1 MVAPSFTAATAL
13 ISQGLRKSANA
24 TRSRSRC
31 CQSALTTRQAE
42 AVQAF
47 LELRAKKLV
56 PMHYGTF
63 RLGYEPLDEPLTRLL
78 ARAREA
84 GIHDDVLVMTEGQP
98 VVF

>member
-1 MVAPSFTAATAL
+1 M
-13 ISQGLRKSANA
+13 
-24 TRSRSRC
+24 
-31 CQSALTTRQAE
+31 
-42 AVQAF
+42 
-47 LELRAKKLV
+47 ELRAKKLV

-98 VVF
+98 VVL